1 METRLD
7 PGLMQIKGSPVHL
20 KKSLMNLVI
29 NAMEAQPRG
38 GAVRIDTANVRL
50 DGRGESKA
58 AGDYVRLRVADDGV
72 GISAEDQIRIFEPFY
87 TRKVMGRSGTGL
99 GMTVVWGTV
108 QDHHGC
114 ITVQSLPGHGSTFDL
129 CFPATR
135 EPRLPA
141 AASVPMAEFMG
152 HGERILVVDDLEEQ
166 RTLVSAILR
175 RLDYRVQAAA
185 SGEDALAYLKTAST
199 DLVLLDMIMDPGMD
213 GLSTY
218 REIIRLHPG
227 QKAIILSGYAENER
241 VLEAIALGVG
251 RYLRKPYTIENL
263 GQALQE
269 ELGPAEPRD
278 QRGESSQ
285 AESAGER

>member
-1 METRLD
+1 
-7 PGLMQIKGSPVHL
+7 
-20 KKSLMNLVI
+20 
-29 NAMEAQPRG
+29 
-38 GAVRIDTANVRL
+38 
-50 DGRGESKA
+50 
-58 AGDYVRLRVADDGV
+58 
-72 GISAEDQIRIFEPFY
+72 
-87 TRKVMGRSGTGL
+87 
-99 GMTVVWGTV
+99 
-108 QDHHGC
+108 
-114 ITVQSLPGHGSTFDL
+114 
-129 CFPATR
+129 
-135 EPRLPA
+135 
-141 AASVPMAEFMG
+141 MG